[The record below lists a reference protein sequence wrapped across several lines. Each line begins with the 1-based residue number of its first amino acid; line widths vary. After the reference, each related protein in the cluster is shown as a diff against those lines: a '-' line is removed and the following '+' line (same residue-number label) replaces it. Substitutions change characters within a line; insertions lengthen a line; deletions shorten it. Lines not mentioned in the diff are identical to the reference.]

1 MNQFEQLSL
10 GLPYRK
16 AFGRQDFLLSP
27 CNFEAVTWIDRFP
40 EWPTESVLIY
50 GESGSGKTHLASI
63 FSAYHLEAADIDMD
77 TEIPDYVMK
86 VVIENIETATD
97 EIALLH
103 ALNGVMERGGYLL
116 LTARKLPNFALPD
129 LQSRINAMPKCH
141 ISYPDDEL
149 IYAVLVKAFYER
161 QITVKP
167 AVLEY
172 AVKHMERTFAAAQKL
187 VETADRLAL
196 AGGREI
202 TIPVVKQALE
212 ILVAERTSVA

>member
-10 GLPYRK
+10 TLPYRK

-27 CNFEAVTWIDRFP
+27 CNFEAVAWIDRFP
-40 EWPTESVLIY
+40 EWPTQSVLIY

-63 FSAYHLEAADIDMD
+63 FSAYHVDAATLTPE
-77 TEIPDYVMK
+77 TEIPDYVTK
-86 VVIENIETATD
+86 VVVENLDAATD
-97 EIALLH
+97 EVSLLH
-103 ALNGVMERGGYLL
+103 LLNGVVERGGYLL
-116 LTARKLPNFALPD
+116 MTARKLPTYQLPD

-172 AVKHMERTFAAAQKL
+172 AVKHMERTFSAAQDL
-187 VETADRLAL
+187 IETADRLAL

-202 TIPVVKQALE
+202 TIPVIKQALE
-212 ILVAERTSVA
+212 VRATGA